1 MRDVV
6 YRVFL
11 PTCACLHVVWKDG
24 MSNLPSCDLVFFF
37 FLGTFGYVVCLCL
50 WSVPFLTAAA
60 DDDDDDDG
68 LTHCA

>member
-37 FLGTFGYVVCLCL
+37 FLALSDMWCVCVC
-50 WSVPFLTAAA
+50 
-60 DDDDDDDG
+60 G
-68 LTHCA
+68 LSLF